1 MNLHSKFAWVR
12 VAGLV
17 SVLGLGACD
26 SGTETKDAKKAE
38 PVKAPEPAKVEP
50 VKPPEPAK
58 VEPEVKA
65 PDTKAGDSA
74 GDVKAGDSA
83 GDAKAGDSAGD
94 VKAGDTKA
102 GDTKAPDAKDAKDT
116 PAKGDAKKPTE
127 TKATIDGKP
136 LYEAK
141 CKSCHGL
148 DGKGTEAM
156 KKKDIP
162 DLTDKAWQTGHS
174 KAKVIDAV
182 TKGIDGTPMK
192 AFKDKLKPEEIEAIA
207 AYVKKFK

>member
-38 PVKAPEPAKVEP
+38 PVKAVEPAKTEP
-50 VKPPEPAK
+50 AKTEPAK

-65 PDTKAGDSA
+65 PDAKAGETA
-74 GDVKAGDSA
+74 GDAKAGETAGDAKAGETA
-83 GDAKAGDSAGD
+83 GDAKAGDTAGD
-94 VKAGDTKA
+94 A
-102 GDTKAPDAKDAKDT
+102 KAPDAKAPDAKTT
-116 PAKGDAKKPTE
+116 PAKTDTKKPTE
-127 TKATIDGKP
+127 TKVAIDGKP

-148 DGKGTEAM
+148 DGKGSEAM

-162 DLTDKAWQTGHS
+162 DLSDKAWQTAHS
-174 KAKVIDAV
+174 KTKVIDAV
-182 TKGIDGTPMK
+182 TKGVDGTPMK

-207 AYVKKFK
+207 VYVKKIK